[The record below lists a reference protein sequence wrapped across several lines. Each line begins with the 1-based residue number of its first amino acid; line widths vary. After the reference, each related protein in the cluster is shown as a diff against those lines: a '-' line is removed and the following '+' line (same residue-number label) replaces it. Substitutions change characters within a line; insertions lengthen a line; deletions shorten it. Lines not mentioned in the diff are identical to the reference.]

1 MANTK
6 TVEIEVKAKD
16 NASKVLEWVANKS
29 KSFADKIQENL
40 WAIRIASWAIAT
52 WFFAMW
58 KKMVSSASEF
68 NTSLKTMNEML
79 KNTWHSTDEQIKS
92 LNELISAQSKVWVVS
107 TKVNLAAA
115 KQFATFDMSAEA
127 IQKILPAFDDYIAW
141 EKWMNATTDD
151 AIQLANGLAKALQGN
166 FSSLTKAWWV
176 IDEETASLLAN
187 WNEMERAEGLVKV
200 LNSTYK
206 DLNTT
211 LADTTEWRL
220 KNLNWQINSIWAT
233 LGQALIPV
241 AEKVIEVIT
250 PIVSKVADWIKEN
263 PELTATIFTATTA
276 VAWLTFALTSIIPV
290 FTTLLATISWP
301 AWIIYA
307 IWLLVAWLYT
317 LDSKLK
323 TNEEKIADYRVELE
337 QLTIDYQNWKIPLEE
352 YTQRTQELNAMISE
366 CEEKHRTLWW
376 YISDNF
382 ISTLHSIMHP
392 MDENNGWL
400 RAWIDLLEMLWSW
413 INSVAKTIADVLIVA
428 LDKVVWKMKELRDWA
443 VKVANKISEFAWGAI
458 SNAKNWVSSKIQWFA
473 DWWFVKSNVPILV
486 WERWPELFVP
496 NSNWKIV
503 PNNEITNN
511 NGLTINM
518 SWVSIRSDADIQE
531 LATEIIRQTKLE
543 KNYWII

>member
-58 KKMVSSASEF
+58 KKLVSSASEF

-92 LNELISAQSKVWVVS
+92 LNDLISAQSKVWVVS

-220 KNLNWQINSIWAT
+220 KNLNSQINSIWAT

-250 PIVSKVADWIKEN
+250 PIVSKVADRIKAN

-276 VAWLTFALTSIIPV
+276 VAWLTFVLTSIIPV

-301 AWIIYA
+301 AGIIYA

-323 TNEEKIADYRVELE
+323 TNEEKIADYRVQLE
-337 QLTIDYQNWKIPLEE
+337 ELTIAYNEWRIPLEE
-352 YTQRTQELNAMISE
+352 YTAKTQELNDKIALAE
-366 CEEKHRTLWW
+366 AEHRTLGG
-376 YISDNF
+376 YIQDNF
-382 ISTLHSIMHP
+382 IETLHSLMHP

-400 RAWIDLLEMLWSW
+400 RAWIDLLEMLWAW
-413 INSVAKTIADVLIVA
+413 INSVAKTIGDVLIVA
-428 LDKVVWKMKELRDWA
+428 LDKVIWKMKELRDWA

-458 SNAKNWVSSKIQWFA
+458 SSATSWVKDKLSWFA
-473 DWWFVKSNVPILV
+473 NWGSVQGNVPILV
-486 WERWPELFVP
+486 WERWPEVFVP
-496 NSNWKIV
+496 STSWTII
-503 PNNEITNN
+503 PNNQIA
-511 NGLTINM
+511 GSTINVNI
-518 SWVSIRSDADIQE
+518 SWVSVRNDNDITSLAQE
-531 LATEIIRQTKLE
+531 MIRQIKLE
-543 KNYWII
+543 KNFWIA

>member
-16 NASKVLEWVANKS
+16 NASKVLEWVASKS

-40 WAIRIASWAIAT
+40 WAIRIASWAMAT

-58 KKMVSSASEF
+58 KKLVSSASEF

-127 IQKILPAFDDYIAW
+127 IAKILPAFDDYIAW

-166 FSSLTKAWWV
+166 FSSLTKSWWV

-250 PIVSKVADWIKEN
+250 PIVSKVADWIKTN
-263 PELTATIFTATTA
+263 PELTATLFTATTA
-276 VAWLTFALTSIIPV
+276 VAWLTFVLTSIIPV
-290 FTTLLATISWP
+290 FSTLLATISWP
-301 AWIIYA
+301 SWIIYA
-307 IWLLVAWLYT
+307 VWLLVAWLYT
-317 LDSKLK
+317 LDWKLK
-323 TNEEKIADYRVELE
+323 TTDEQIEWYQEELYNLTVAYNEGR
-337 QLTIDYQNWKIPLEE
+337 IPLEE
-352 YTQRTQELNAMISE
+352 YLWKTEELNNKI
-366 CEEKHRTLWW
+366 EEARAKHETFTW
-376 YISDNF
+376 YLQDNF
-382 ISTLHSIMHP
+382 ISTLHSLMHP

-400 RAWIDLLEMLWSW
+400 RAWIDLLEMAWAW
-413 INSVAKTIADVLIVA
+413 INSVAKIIKSVLVVA
-428 LDKVVWKMKELRDWA
+428 LDNVISKMKDLRDWA

-458 SNAKNWVSSKIQWFA
+458 SSASSWVKSKLSWFA
-473 DWWFVKSNVPILV
+473 NWGSVQGNVPILV
-486 WERWPELFVP
+486 WERWPEVFVP
-496 NSNWKIV
+496 SSNWTII
-503 PNNEITNN
+503 PNEQIAWS
-511 NGLTINM
+511 TINVNI
-518 SWVSIRSDADIQE
+518 SGVSVRNDNDIKSLAQE
-531 LATEIIRQTKLE
+531 MIRQIKLE
-543 KNYWII
+543 KNFWIA

>member
-220 KNLNWQINSIWAT
+220 KNLNSQINSIWAT

-250 PIVSKVADWIKEN
+250 PIVSKVADWIKAN

-301 AWIIYA
+301 AGIIYA

-400 RAWIDLLEMLWSW
+400 RAWIDLLWMLWNW
-413 INSVAKTIADVLIVA
+413 INSVAKTIMDVLIVA

-458 SNAKNWVSSKIQWFA
+458 SSATSRVSDKLSWFA
-473 DWWFVKSNVPILV
+473 NWWSVQGNVPILV
-486 WERWPELFVP
+486 WEKWPEVFVP
-496 NSNWKIV
+496 SSNWTII
-503 PNNEITNN
+503 PNNQIA
-511 NGLTINM
+511 GSTINVNI
-518 SWVSIRSDADIQE
+518 SWVSVRNDNDITSLAQE
-531 LATEIIRQTKLE
+531 MIRQIKLE
-543 KNYWII
+543 KNFWIA

>member
-92 LNELISAQSKVWVVS
+92 LNNLISAQSKVWVVS

-127 IQKILPAFDDYIAW
+127 IAKILPAFDDYIAW

-220 KNLNWQINSIWAT
+220 KNLNSQINSIWAT

-250 PIVSKVADWIKEN
+250 PIVSKVADRIKAN

-276 VAWLTFALTSIIPV
+276 VAWLTFVLTSIIPV

-307 IWLLVAWLYT
+307 VWLLIAWLYT

-400 RAWIDLLEMLWSW
+400 RAWIDLLEMLWGW
-413 INSVAKTIADVLIVA
+413 INSVAKTIGDVLIVA

-458 SNAKNWVSSKIQWFA
+458 SSATSWVKDKLSWFA
-473 DWWFVKSNVPILV
+473 NWWSVQGNVPILV
-486 WERWPELFVP
+486 WERWPEVFVP
-496 NSNWKIV
+496 SSNWTII
-503 PNNEITNN
+503 PNNQIA
-511 NGLTINM
+511 GSTINVNI
-518 SWVSIRSDADIQE
+518 SWVSVRNENDITSLAQE
-531 LATEIIRQTKLE
+531 MIRQIKLE
-543 KNYWII
+543 KNFWIA